1 MQRRHVITLGAVLL
15 ALAVGAAAQAG
26 ETEDQAV
33 EAAKEWLAL
42 VDAGE
47 YADSW
52 TEAAEFFRNAVTQA
66 QWEQAVEGVRRP
78 LGAVESRKLKSAQ
91 YTTTLPGAPDGQYVV
106 IQFTTTFEHK
116 ASAVETVTSMKDP
129 DGVWR
134 VAGYF
139 VK

>member
-1 MQRRHVITLGAVLL
+1 MQRRHVITFGAVLL
-15 ALAVGAAAQAG
+15 ALAVGAAAHAG

-78 LGAVESRKLKSAQ
+78 LGAMESRKLKSAL

-116 ASAVETVTSMKDP
+116 ASAIETVTPMKDT
-129 DGVWR
+129 DGTWR
-134 VAGYF
+134 VSGYF

>member
-33 EAAKEWLAL
+33 EAAKEWLAT
-42 VDAGE
+42 VDAGD

-91 YTTTLPGAPDGQYVV
+91 YTTTLPGAPDGEYVL

-129 DGVWR
+129 DGAWR